1 MGNEELRYVRET
13 FLAAASLAHLTDLNA
28 DGALERVHLKRY
40 LLVASGSARADG
52 HGRVADI
59 LDAVSFNLK

>member
-1 MGNEELRYVRET
+1 MGNQELRYVRET
-13 FLAAASLAHLTDLNA
+13 FSAAASMAHLTALDE
-28 DGALERVHLKRY
+28 DGAKERVYLKKY
-40 LLVASGSARADG
+40 LLSASQSARANG